1 MKKIFTFFA
10 ALVCAVS
17 MFAAQET
24 VYFVNAQKWTGTINA
39 YAWTSSSNA
48 SWPGVAATKEAEQV
62 AGFDVYSYSAEAGTY
77 ANVIFNDGSKQT
89 ADLKWTAGKYYV
101 KDGWYTKE
109 EAASKLGQ
117 PIEYES
123 VYFVNVDNWANVKIY
138 TWSPEI
144 ATWSG
149 ENMKKESEQIGDK
162 DVWSYTV
169 EKGTSFGG
177 MLFNNGSGTQTGD
190 LVWTPGKYYVKDG
203 WYTKEEATAK
213 LNAGTTPTPTAYY
226 VVGTFNG
233 WKNPDPTYA
242 MTAEDN
248 LYKKTFTL
256 AAGMHMMK
264 VTDGTWNDGCNWGY
278 FDVTGRYQEVTEG
291 TNDEGENN
299 GNILINLTEEQT
311 ITVVFD
317 SEEKKIS
324 FEGLTEAGPAILT
337 YVLMGVAGDW
347 NTGIALEQNPANEK
361 EYMLICQT
369 IAEGDAVK
377 VVTLTNG
384 EKTAYCG
391 NVEEGSAQV
400 DYDSDGNIILAPGSY
415 DFYYKVEG
423 DIIYVAKA
431 ACDTTVTPEDPE
443 VGVTYYVTGNAA
455 LVGEQN
461 AWSAT
466 AIAMTLSDTIYTHT
480 FEGLSAGD
488 TCKLKVT
495 DGTWDKNW
503 GFAAV
508 DVVPGGVTNDAD
520 DNIVFVMATDGD
532 VVVTFDG
539 TNISIEG
546 DFTQEKAPEFY
557 TVTYDVFVPAGTYAC
572 YIAGEMNGWTFTE
585 MTKVEENHYMVNIDS
600 SNIAMKYKYCS
611 GPGWEYVEMQAD
623 GVTDIAD
630 RSYAAYDTVAA
641 WASVY
646 DPNASVLPDDT
657 LGVYTIA
664 GAVGLVGVDWDP
676 TATINDMT
684 KQEDGTYTLL
694 KENLK
699 LVADMPYEY
708 KVVKN
713 HAWDIWSLPSW
724 NMGNDTL
731 LVEKSGLYDV
741 TFTLNLVDTILTA
754 VAHLKEEL
762 VLVPVVQ
769 LAGNMTDWANNAITM
784 QLASDSLT
792 SFTTIPLLAASVYQ
806 IKVIVGGNWKGC
818 EGVIDRENC
827 TDILFDSEANCN
839 LYADVAGD
847 YTFTWTFATNT
858 LSVDYPSITE
868 NPSDSVTPDPELGVY
883 TIAGAVGLVGVDWDP
898 TATINDMTKQE
909 DGTYTLLKEN
919 LKLVADMPYEYKVVK
934 NHAWDIWS
942 LPSWNM
948 GNDTLLV
955 EKSGLYDVTFTL
967 NLVDTILTAVAH
979 LKEELV
985 LVPVV
990 QLAGNMTDW
999 ANNAITMQLAS
1010 DSLTSFTTI
1019 PLLAASVYQIKV
1031 IVGGN
1036 WKGCEGVIDRENCTD
1051 ILFDSEA
1058 NCNLYADVAGD
1069 YTFTWTFATNT
1080 LSVDYPAI
1088 TENPSDS
1095 VTLDPELGVVYNV
1108 TVPAGTH
1115 ACYLAGEMNGW
1126 SHTEMTKVDDT
1137 HYTLTVDTAT
1147 TAMKYKYCSGPDWKY
1162 VEKTATGEDVVDRTY
1177 SANDIVEA
1185 WASVY
1190 DPNATEDPTPEMG
1203 VTYNVTVPA
1212 GTYACYLA
1220 GEMNGWGHTE
1230 MTKVDD
1236 THYTLTVDTATTA
1249 MKYKYC
1255 SGPGWDYVELQ
1266 ADGSDVQDRTY
1277 SENDEVAAW
1286 KKVYDP
1292 TSTPTPN
1299 PGDAK
1304 DITVKAKVPAEWTN
1318 GITVWVW
1325 PTGGAGS
1332 EATPTQEGE
1341 WYVYTQNCTELN
1353 IIFKNGTGWSG
1364 DANQTVDM
1372 TFTESTCIEI
1382 TAGSGKATYV
1392 IVECDSNTAT
1402 EDVVVRQVTQKLIY
1416 NGQVYLIRDG
1426 KMYNVLGQVI
1436 K

>member
-1 MKKIFTFFA
+1 MKKIFTLFA
-10 ALVCAVS
+10 ALACVMS
-17 MFAAQET
+17 MNALTYNVT
-24 VYFVNAQKWTGTINA
+24 V
-39 YAWTSSSNA
+39 
-48 SWPGVAATKEAEQV
+48 P
-62 AGFDVYSYSAEAGTY
+62 AGT
-77 ANVIFNDGSKQT
+77 NVCYI
-89 ADLKWTAGKYYV
+89 AGEMNSWGHTEMTRV
-101 KDGWYTKE
+101 DDTHYT
-109 EAASKLGQ
+109 L
-117 PIEYES
+117 
-123 VYFVNVDNWANVKIY
+123 
-138 TWSPEI
+138 EI
-144 ATWSG
+144 ATAT
-149 ENMKKESEQIGDK
+149 NAMKYKYCAGPSWTYVEKQADGTEMGDRTYSDNDVVAKWAAVYTPLADDVEDK
-162 DVWSYTV
+162 DIIVRAKMPAS
-169 EKGTSFGG
+169 
-177 MLFNNGSGTQTGD
+177 
-190 LVWTPGKYYVKDG
+190 WT
-203 WYTKEEATAK
+203 
-213 LNAGTTPTPTAYY
+213 N
-226 VVGTFNG
+226 
-233 WKNPDPTYA
+233 
-242 MTAEDN
+242 
-248 LYKKTFTL
+248 
-256 AAGMHMMK
+256 
-264 VTDGTWNDGCNWGY
+264 
-278 FDVTGRYQEVTEG
+278 
-291 TNDEGENN
+291 
-299 GNILINLTEEQT
+299 T
-311 ITVVFD
+311 ITVWVWETGKAGVEETPTKDGEWYVVTKKCKELNIIFKNGTGWSGD
-317 SEEKKIS
+317 ANQTVDITLQESACITLSAGSGKATYTVVDCSENPNDTTVTPEPTLGVTYNVTVPAGTKACYIAGEMNGWSHAEMAKVDDTHYTTTIADATTAMMYKYCS
-324 FEGLTEAGPAILT
+324 GPSWDYVEMQADGVTDVQDRTYTENDVVAAWKSVYNSDGTTEPVEIK

-347 NTGIALEQNPANEK
+347 NTGIALEQNPANKK

-546 DFTQEKAPEFY
+546 DFTQEEAPEFY

-611 GPGWEYVEMQAD
+611 GPGWEYVEMQTD

-630 RSYAAYDTVAA
+630 RSYAAYDTVAIWKA
-641 WASVY
+641 VY

-657 LGVYTIA
+657 LEVYTIA

-676 TATINDMT
+676 TATINDMV
-684 KQEDGTYTLL
+684 KQEDGTYVLI
-694 KENLK
+694 KENVE
-699 LVADMPYEY
+699 LVTNLPYEY

-713 HAWDIWSLPSW
+713 HAWDIWSIPGW
-724 NMGNDTL
+724 NQGNQTL
-731 LVEKSGLYDV
+731 MVDKSGIYDV
-741 TFTLNLVDTILTA
+741 TFILNIEDSILTA
-754 VAHLKEEL
+754 EAQLKEEL
-762 VLVPVVQ
+762 ALIPVVQ

-784 QLASDSLT
+784 QLALDSLT
-792 SFTTIPLLAASVYQ
+792 SFTTIPLLADSVYQ
-806 IKVIVGGNWKGC
+806 IKVIVGGNWKGY

-868 NPSDSVTPDPELGVY
+868 NPSDSVTPDPELGV
-883 TIAGAVGLVGVDWDP
+883 
-898 TATINDMTKQE
+898 
-909 DGTYTLLKEN
+909 
-919 LKLVADMPYEYKVVK
+919 
-934 NHAWDIWS
+934 
-942 LPSWNM
+942 
-948 GNDTLLV
+948 
-955 EKSGLYDVTFTL
+955 
-967 NLVDTILTAVAH
+967 
-979 LKEELV
+979 
-985 LVPVV
+985 
-990 QLAGNMTDW
+990 
-999 ANNAITMQLAS
+999 
-1010 DSLTSFTTI
+1010 
-1019 PLLAASVYQIKV
+1019 
-1031 IVGGN
+1031 
-1036 WKGCEGVIDRENCTD
+1036 
-1051 ILFDSEA
+1051 
-1058 NCNLYADVAGD
+1058 
-1069 YTFTWTFATNT
+1069 
-1080 LSVDYPAI
+1080 
-1088 TENPSDS
+1088 
-1095 VTLDPELGVVYNV
+1095 VYNV

-1115 ACYLAGEMNGW
+1115 ACYLAGEMTGW

-1212 GTYACYLA
+1212 GTYACYIA
-1220 GEMNGWGHTE
+1220 GEMNGWSHTE

-1392 IVECDSNTAT
+1392 VVECDSNTAT

-1416 NGQVYLIRDG
+1416 NGQVFLIRDG

>member
-48 SWPGVAATKEAEQV
+48 SWPGVAATKEAEPV

-77 ANVIFNDGSKQT
+77 ASVIFNDGSKQT

-233 WKNPDPTYA
+233 WTNPDPTYA

-443 VGVTYYVTGNAA
+443 FGVTYYVTGNAA

-495 DGTWDKNW
+495 DGTWEKNW

-546 DFTQEKAPEFY
+546 DFTQEEAPEFY

-623 GVTDIAD
+623 GMTDIAD

-724 NMGNDTL
+724 D
-731 LVEKSGLYDV
+731 
-741 TFTLNLVDTILTA
+741 
-754 VAHLKEEL
+754 
-762 VLVPVVQ
+762 
-769 LAGNMTDWANNAITM
+769 
-784 QLASDSLT
+784 
-792 SFTTIPLLAASVYQ
+792 
-806 IKVIVGGNWKGC
+806 
-818 EGVIDRENC
+818 
-827 TDILFDSEANCN
+827 
-839 LYADVAGD
+839 
-847 YTFTWTFATNT
+847 
-858 LSVDYPSITE
+858 
-868 NPSDSVTPDPELGVY
+868 
-883 TIAGAVGLVGVDWDP
+883 
-898 TATINDMTKQE
+898 
-909 DGTYTLLKEN
+909 
-919 LKLVADMPYEYKVVK
+919 
-934 NHAWDIWS
+934 
-942 LPSWNM
+942 M

-1095 VTLDPELGVVYNV
+1095 VTPDPELGVVYNV

-1147 TAMKYKYCSGPDWKY
+1147 TAMKYKYCSGPGWKY

-1190 DPNATEDPTPEMG
+1190 DPNSTEDPTPEMG

-1392 IVECDSNTAT
+1392 VVECDSNTAT

-1416 NGQVYLIRDG
+1416 DGQVFLIRDG